1 MRSLVS
7 SAWLLLAAC
16 CLAFPGCSTGP
27 KVYRVSGTVTY
38 LGQPLPAGV
47 IFFDP
52 DTTKG
57 NSGPQGYA
65 SIKDGRYD
73 TADPGGTGVGG
84 GPYQAR
90 IDGFDGKPA
99 RELPMGRPLFSRY
112 QQLIELPMEAATQ
125 NFDVPAQEQ

>member
-1 MRSLVS
+1 MRSVVTS
-7 SAWLLLAAC
+7 TRLLLAAC
-16 CLAFPGCSTGP
+16 CLAFAGCSTGP
-27 KVYRVSGTVTY
+27 KVYHVSGKVAFR
-38 LGQPLPAGV
+38 GEPLPAGV

-52 DTTKG
+52 DSTKG

-65 SIKDGRYD
+65 AIKDGRYD
-73 TADPGGTGVGG
+73 TADLGGQGVGS

-112 QQLIELPMEAATQ
+112 LQSIDLPMNASTQ
-125 NFDVPAQEQ
+125 DFDVPEPKE